1 MGDVFEGQSLLY
13 NHMNALKKKQ
23 MCLSISLEFFFCMLG
38 KHYPVSYSTS
48 NFVGTD
54 LYLTELFKTP

>member
-23 MCLSISLEFFFCMLG
+23 MCLSISLEFFLYVG
-38 KHYPVSYSTS
+38 KTLSSILL
-48 NFVGTD
+48 N
-54 LYLTELFKTP
+54 